1 MKIKETKQLKFRG
14 IKMAKKHEIIRSEED
29 ISPLNRQLI
38 NVVCH
43 KCNFY
48 AEDQE
53 YWEKEYE
60 CGAYKF
66 IRQLVEDKIITIDKI
81 EEIFKKID
89 LNPSR
94 DLK

>member
-1 MKIKETKQLKFRG
+1 M
-14 IKMAKKHEIIRSEED
+14 MSKHEIIRSEED
-29 ISPLNRQLI
+29 ISPLNRQII
-38 NVVCH
+38 NAVCH

-48 AEDQE
+48 AENQE

-60 CGAYKF
+60 CGAYKLV
-66 IRQLVEDKIITIDKI
+66 RQLIMDKKISIDEI

-89 LNPSR
+89 LNPTR

>member
-1 MKIKETKQLKFRG
+1 MTKKPKKPKILRTEN
-14 IKMAKKHEIIRSEED
+14 D

-38 NVVCH
+38 NAVCH

-66 IRQLVEDKIITIDKI
+66 VRQLVEENKLTIDQI
-81 EEIFKKID
+81 EEIFTRVD
-89 LNPSR
+89 LNPER
-94 DLK
+94 DLR

>member
-1 MKIKETKQLKFRG
+1 MD
-14 IKMAKKHEIIRSEED
+14 KKHEIIRTEDD
-29 ISPLNRQLI
+29 ISQLDRQII
-38 NVVCH
+38 NAVCQ

-66 IRQLVEDKIITIDKI
+66 IRQLLEDKVIIIDEI
-81 EEIFKKID
+81 EDVFKKID
-89 LNPSR
+89 LNPDR
-94 DLK
+94 DLKKKK

>member
-1 MKIKETKQLKFRG
+1 
-14 IKMAKKHEIIRSEED
+14 MAKKHIIIRTEED

-38 NVVCH
+38 NTVCH

-48 AEDQE
+48 HEDQE

-60 CGAYKF
+60 CAAYKY
-66 IRQLVEDKIITIDKI
+66 IRELYQTNKLTIDDI
-81 EEIFKKID
+81 EEIFRNID
-89 LNPSR
+89 LNPDR

>member
-1 MKIKETKQLKFRG
+1 ME
-14 IKMAKKHEIIRSEED
+14 KKHEIIRTEED

-38 NVVCH
+38 NAVCH

-66 IRQLVEDKIITIDKI
+66 IRQIVEDKIITIEGI

-94 DLK
+94 ELR

>member
-1 MKIKETKQLKFRG
+1 
-14 IKMAKKHEIIRSEED
+14 MAKKHEILRSEED
-29 ISPLNRQLI
+29 ISPLNRELI
-38 NVVCH
+38 NRVCH

-53 YWEKEYE
+53 YWEREYE

-66 IRQLVEDKIITIDKI
+66 VRQLVQDKIITLDEI

-89 LNPSR
+89 LNPTR
-94 DLK
+94 ELK

>member
-1 MKIKETKQLKFRG
+1 
-14 IKMAKKHEIIRSEED
+14 MAKKHKILRTEED
-29 ISPLNRQLI
+29 ITPLNRQMI

-53 YWEKEYE
+53 YWEREYE
-60 CGAYKF
+60 CGAYK
-66 IRQLVEDKIITIDKI
+66 LVRKMLEEKLITFEQI
-81 EEIFKKID
+81 EELYKDID
-89 LNPSR
+89 LNPDR

>member
-1 MKIKETKQLKFRG
+1 
-14 IKMAKKHEIIRSEED
+14 MAKKHEIIRSEED

-66 IRQLVEDKIITIDKI
+66 IRQLVEDKIITIDRI

>member
-1 MKIKETKQLKFRG
+1 
-14 IKMAKKHEIIRSEED
+14 MAKKHIIIRSEDD

-38 NVVCH
+38 NVICH

-48 AEDQE
+48 AENQE

-66 IRQLVEDKIITIDKI
+66 IRQMVKDNMININQIED
-81 EEIFKKID
+81 IFKKTD
-89 LNPSR
+89 LNPKR

>member
-1 MKIKETKQLKFRG
+1 ME
-14 IKMAKKHEIIRSEED
+14 KKHEILRTEDD

-48 AEDQE
+48 AEGQE
-53 YWEKEYE
+53 YWEREYE
-60 CGAYKF
+60 CAAYKF
-66 IRQLVEDKIITIDKI
+66 IRQLVEENIITFDQIDNI
-81 EEIFKKID
+81 YTRIN
-89 LNPSR
+89 LNPDR

>member
-1 MKIKETKQLKFRG
+1 MTKEHKILRTE
-14 IKMAKKHEIIRSEED
+14 AD

-38 NVVCH
+38 NAVCH

-48 AEDQE
+48 AEGQE

-60 CGAYKF
+60 CAGYKL
-66 IRQLVEDKIITIDKI
+66 IRKMVQEGIISIDDI
-81 EEIFKKID
+81 ENLFKDID
-89 LNPSR
+89 LNPER

>member
-1 MKIKETKQLKFRG
+1 
-14 IKMAKKHEIIRSEED
+14 MANKHEIIRSEED

-38 NVVCH
+38 NAVCH

-66 IRQLVEDKIITIDKI
+66 IRQLVEDKIITIDGI

>member
-1 MKIKETKQLKFRG
+1 MT
-14 IKMAKKHEIIRSEED
+14 KKHEILRTEED
-29 ISPLNRQLI
+29 ISPLNRKLI
-38 NVVCH
+38 NAVCH

-66 IRQLVEDKIITIDKI
+66 IRQMI
-81 EEIFKKID
+81 EENRITFEQIEDIFTRID
-89 LNPSR
+89 LNPDR
-94 DLK
+94 DLR